1 MGYVLSIL
9 MNALRTWLLT
19 KLWDSFF
26 TRRFNGKQFWA
37 YWLLWTAI
45 ITVVLNVLPNDY
57 DYSNIIRFLIE
68 IAHEYAMNLMLYR
81 SRWDRRLFVVITG
94 YACFFSISVL
104 PEKAWLLYSGMTR
117 TEYVYNKPLYTAFIF
132 LRGLCLVAFVI
143 LVRHFHTP
151 PQENGKPR
159 AWIPAS
165 TLFPLCTLFV
175 LYRVFNA
182 EGAAGENDAW
192 TFCLLVMCVVDM
204 VALFLLDQ
212 LESTAQ
218 MREALAVAHQRAEVQ
233 SANVKA
239 LGNSYK
245 AQCKMTHEFRG
256 YLFAL
261 SDMLANGDTE
271 AAQSYLDELKV
282 RQTERILLVNTHN
295 PIIDAI
301 LNQKGYAAKEQEI
314 DLHFEINDLFEVAI
328 PSVDLTV
335 VMSNL
340 LDNAIEACQKL
351 EKAQRRMT
359 VKAIYNKSDNPPTLF
374 FSVENASKPVEIFG
388 DHIPTTK
395 PDPELHGFGLPN
407 VMDILHK
414 YDVFYLMDYK
424 DGSFLFCL
432 EWADAANEKAVA
444 AAQK

>member
-1 MGYVLSIL
+1 MFDAIL
-9 MNALRTWLLT
+9 RPLGSA
-19 KLWDSFF
+19 
-26 TRRFNGKQFWA
+26 
-37 YWLLWTAI
+37 
-45 ITVVLNVLPNDY
+45 
-57 DYSNIIRFLIE
+57 
-68 IAHEYAMNLMLYR
+68 
-81 SRWDRRLFVVITG
+81 FVVITS
-94 YACFFSISVL
+94 YACFFSIAVL
-104 PEKAWLLYSGMTR
+104 TEKAWLLYSGMTQ
-117 TEYVYNKPLYTAFIF
+117 TEYVYNKPLYTAFLF
-132 LRGLCLVAFVI
+132 LRWLCIMAFVI
-143 LVRHFHTP
+143 LVWHSHTP
-151 PQENGKPR
+151 PKENGKPR
-159 AWIPAS
+159 AWILAS

-182 EGAAGENDAW
+182 ESAAGENDAW
-192 TFCLLVMCVVDM
+192 TFCLLVMCAVDM

-239 LGNSYK
+239 LGNSYT
-245 AQCKMTHEFRG
+245 AQRKMTHEFRG

-261 SDMLANGDTE
+261 SDMLANGDTA
-271 AAQSYLDELKV
+271 AAQTYLDELKV
-282 RQTERILLVNTHN
+282 RQTERILLVNTYN

>member
-104 PEKAWLLYSGMTR
+104 IEKAWLLYSGMTR

-182 EGAAGENDAW
+182 ESAAGENDAW
-192 TFCLLVMCVVDM
+192 TFCLLVMCAVNMDGRAVSAGSVRIHCPD
-204 VALFLLDQ
+204 AGGIGRCTPARRGAERQHQGAGQFLQ
-212 LESTAQ
+212 GTAQ
-218 MREALAVAHQRAEVQ
+218 NDARVPQ
-233 SANVKA
+233 
-239 LGNSYK
+239 
-245 AQCKMTHEFRG
+245 
-256 YLFAL
+256 L
-261 SDMLANGDTE
+261 SVCTL
-271 AAQSYLDELKV
+271 
-282 RQTERILLVNTHN
+282 
-295 PIIDAI
+295 
-301 LNQKGYAAKEQEI
+301 GYAGK
-314 DLHFEINDLFEVAI
+314 
-328 PSVDLTV
+328 
-335 VMSNL
+335 
-340 LDNAIEACQKL
+340 
-351 EKAQRRMT
+351 R
-359 VKAIYNKSDNPPTLF
+359 
-374 FSVENASKPVEIFG
+374 
-388 DHIPTTK
+388 
-395 PDPELHGFGLPN
+395 
-407 VMDILHK
+407 
-414 YDVFYLMDYK
+414 
-424 DGSFLFCL
+424 
-432 EWADAANEKAVA
+432 
-444 AAQK
+444 

>member
-9 MNALRTWLLT
+9 MNALRTWLYT

-37 YWLLWTAI
+37 YWVIWTAA
-45 ITVVLNVLPNDY
+45 ITVLVNILPNDSR
-57 DYSNIIRFLIE
+57 YS
-68 IAHEYAMNLMLYR
+68 YAVGFVMELVLFYGMCLTLYCG
-81 SRWDRRLFVVITG
+81 RWDRRLFVVITS
-94 YACFFSISVL
+94 YACFFSIAVL
-104 PEKAWLLYSGMTR
+104 TEKAWLLYSGMTQ
-117 TEYVYNKPLYTAFIF
+117 TEYVYNKPLYTAFLF
-132 LRGLCLVAFVI
+132 LRWLCIMAFVI

-192 TFCLLVMCVVDM
+192 TFCLLVMCAVDM

-245 AQCKMTHEFRG
+245 AQRKMTHEFRG

-261 SDMLANGDTE
+261 SDMLANGDTA
-271 AAQSYLDELKV
+271 AAQTYLDELKV
-282 RQTERILLVNTHN
+282 RQTERILLVNTHK

-301 LNQKGYAAKEQEI
+301 LNQKGYAAREQDI
-314 DLHFEINDLFEVAI
+314 DLHFEINDLSEVAI

-340 LDNAIEACQKL
+340 LDNAIEACEKL
-351 EKAQRRMT
+351 EKQQRRMT

-374 FSVENASKPVEIFG
+374 FSVKNASKPVKIFG

-395 PDPELHGFGLPN
+395 PEPELHGFGLPN

>member
-1 MGYVLSIL
+1 MG
-9 MNALRTWLLT
+9 
-19 KLWDSFF
+19 
-26 TRRFNGKQFWA
+26 
-37 YWLLWTAI
+37 
-45 ITVVLNVLPNDY
+45 
-57 DYSNIIRFLIE
+57 
-68 IAHEYAMNLMLYR
+68 
-81 SRWDRRLFVVITG
+81 DRRLFVVITG

-192 TFCLLVMCVVDM
+192 TFCLLVLCVVDM

-239 LGNSYK
+239 LGNSYT
-245 AQCKMTHEFRG
+245 AQRKMTHEFRG

-261 SDMLANGDTE
+261 SDMLANGDTA
-271 AAQSYLDELKV
+271 AAQTYLDELKV

-301 LNQKGYAAKEQEI
+301 LNQKGYAAKEQDI
-314 DLHFEINDLFEVAI
+314 DLHFEINDLSDVAI

-340 LDNAIEACQKL
+340 LDNAIEACEKL
-351 EKAQRRMT
+351 EKQQRRMT

>member
-1 MGYVLSIL
+1 M
-9 MNALRTWLLT
+9 
-19 KLWDSFF
+19 
-26 TRRFNGKQFWA
+26 
-37 YWLLWTAI
+37 
-45 ITVVLNVLPNDY
+45 
-57 DYSNIIRFLIE
+57 
-68 IAHEYAMNLMLYR
+68 
-81 SRWDRRLFVVITG
+81 
-94 YACFFSISVL
+94 
-104 PEKAWLLYSGMTR
+104 
-117 TEYVYNKPLYTAFIF
+117 
-132 LRGLCLVAFVI
+132 
-143 LVRHFHTP
+143 
-151 PQENGKPR
+151 
-159 AWIPAS
+159 
-165 TLFPLCTLFV
+165 
-175 LYRVFNA
+175 
-182 EGAAGENDAW
+182 
-192 TFCLLVMCVVDM
+192 
-204 VALFLLDQ
+204 
-212 LESTAQ
+212 
-218 MREALAVAHQRAEVQ
+218 Q
-233 SANVKA
+233 SANIKA

-245 AQCKMTHEFRG
+245 AQRKMTHEFRS

-301 LNQKGYAAKEQEI
+301 LNQKDYAAREQDI
-314 DLHFEINDLFEVAI
+314 DLHFEINDLSEVAI

-340 LDNAIEACQKL
+340 LDNAIEACEKL
-351 EKAQRRMT
+351 EKQQRRMI